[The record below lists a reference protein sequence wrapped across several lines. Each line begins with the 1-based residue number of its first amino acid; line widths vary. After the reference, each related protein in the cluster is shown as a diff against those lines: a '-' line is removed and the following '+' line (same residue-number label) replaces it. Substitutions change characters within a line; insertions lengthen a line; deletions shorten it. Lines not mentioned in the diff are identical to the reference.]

1 MIKLDEQRLGLVV
14 GGTDTKEDDT
24 RSEEFLEGFCKFP
37 KKTFK
42 TMSNVVR
49 GKNSNKTHEY
59 TPAHRVGEAVGA
71 AVMAMTVIGL
81 WEAVKF
87 TFE

>member
-14 GGTDTKEDDT
+14 GGSDTKEDDT
-24 RSEEFLEGFCKFP
+24 RGEEFLEGFCRFP
-37 KKTFK
+37 KKAFK
-42 TMSNVVR
+42 TMSNVVM
-49 GKNSNKTHEY
+49 GKNLKKSHEY

-71 AVMAMTVIGL
+71 AVVAMTVVGL